1 MIRIVK
7 ASAGSGKTY
16 RLALE
21 YIRLLLSS
29 RERLAYRSILAVTF
43 TNKATDEMK
52 RRILKELHC
61 LSAHPE
67 ESPYYREFVPSL
79 FSSPEALQERA
90 ATHLY
95 AILHDY
101 TAFAVS
107 TIDRFFQ
114 QTLRAFSREIGQ
126 FASYQVDLDREGL
139 VSESVDRV
147 LDSLTESDESLLN
160 WLTDSVMAVLGEGRR
175 FHLETALSSV
185 ADTLRTEEFQ
195 EKVERYG
202 IDLDTAYSREHL
214 AAVRKGCKAV
224 VAAFRERV
232 SGAAED
238 ILSVLSSAGVA
249 PEDSYRHFWTKLY
262 DFRDLPADPLDPP
275 TDAFR
280 TRSLDSSLWF
290 SNANDRF
297 RTLLEGVLEG
307 HLEAF
312 FALFD
317 RPYREYR
324 SALLIQRQLYNL
336 GVVGELRR
344 AFLEIQKEK
353 NILSIDDSNTLLRDI
368 IDGSDAPF
376 VYEKLGVRFED
387 FLLDEFQDTSSI
399 QWKNFR
405 PLLSASQAGGFDNLV
420 VGDVKQSIYRWR
432 GSDWRLLD
440 AGVQEAFRLGGDSVD
455 VLKENHRTLRG
466 IVRFNNAFFAS
477 AAETLDGLL
486 GNGPDAAGDVTR
498 LYHDVSQIPA
508 FCDPAEGSVEV
519 AFCPDTEEEIPE
531 VLRSIADVCARGA
544 GFGDIAILVR
554 NNAEGSSVAAALIAK
569 GIPVVS
575 DDSLFVK
582 SSVTVR
588 RLVSQLSLADAP
600 RSDDDRSV
608 RGFLARAMQVTPP
621 EYFLSLTDLAESVLR
636 DLRAADPDIFERETA
651 YIHAFMD
658 FLQDW
663 TALNGNR
670 LGAFLKA
677 WEEAKPKIA
686 SPDAGASVR
695 VITVHKAKGLEFPY
709 VIFPFAEKTVLYG
722 KNVSAWCRPEGAP
735 PSIDGLYHIDL
746 SGTTEQTLFAGEY
759 RRERVLQYIDGI
771 NVFYVALTRPV
782 YGLKVI
788 AVAPPEK
795 VRAAVGR
802 RREEEDAPLPDYK
815 DMSQILYG
823 WLNTAKDTGFRQLP
837 PREDELPGED
847 GEEKPL
853 TLRYARGERYDFS
866 ALEREAPAAAPLPLG
881 YPSIPLNPGE
891 PDDPEAPAGERGRLK
906 FSPEAADFFGPDGTV
921 GKDASRRI
929 RGQVMHRILSDVRA
943 ASDLPK
949 AVGRALRRGDIVLS
963 EQAETEA
970 RLAAAIAAAPAEWFP
985 ADGSRVLNEATILI
999 PGEGDRRPDR
1009 VIRTEDGGA
1018 IVIDFKFGAADPR
1031 YRRQVRRYMQSFSAM
1046 GYAPVR
1052 GFLWY
1057 FRGEGG
1063 DCFEEITR

>member
-29 RERLAYRSILAVTF
+29 RERYAYRSILAVTF

-52 RRILKELHC
+52 RRILKELYQ
-61 LSAHPE
+61 LSVDPAGSH
-67 ESPYYREFVPSL
+67 YYKEFVPSL
-79 FSSPEALQERA
+79 FPGPEGLKERA
-90 ATHLY
+90 SAHLY

-107 TIDRFFQ
+107 TIDSFFQ

-126 FASYQVDLDREGL
+126 FASYQVNLDRDGL
-139 VSESVDRV
+139 IAESVDRV
-147 LDSLTESDESLLN
+147 LDALTESDENLLK
-160 WLTDSVMAVLGEGRR
+160 WLTDSAMEELGSGRKFR
-175 FHLETALSSV
+175 LESALTEV
-185 ADTLRTEEFQ
+185 AKTLRSEVFQ
-195 EKVERYG
+195 EKVEACG
-202 IDLDTAYSREHL
+202 FDVDAVFSRGHL
-214 AAVRKGCKAV
+214 RTVRDACNAI
-224 VAAFRERV
+224 VAAFPQRLEEAAAAILDLLEREGIDPADSNR
-232 SGAAED
+232 GF
-238 ILSVLSSAGVA
+238 LKGLYKYKPA
-249 PEDSYRHFWTKLY
+249 PEGDIK
-262 DFRDLPADPLDPP
+262 PP
-275 TDAFR
+275 TESFLSKA
-280 TRSLDSSLWF
+280 TDSSLWF
-290 SNANDRF
+290 AKSKDRF
-297 RTLLEGVLEG
+297 RLQLEGVLEEP
-307 HLEAF
+307 LA
-312 FALFD
+312 ALITLFD
-317 RPYREYR
+317 RPYKEYR
-324 SALLIQRQLYNL
+324 SARLILGQLYNL

-344 AFLEIQKEK
+344 AFTDIQREK

-387 FLLDEFQDTSSI
+387 FLLDEFQDTSAV

-405 PLLSASQAGGFDNLV
+405 PLLANSLSGGFDNLV

-432 GSDWRLLD
+432 GSDWRQLD
-440 AGVQEAFRLGGDSVD
+440 SGVQAAFGLGEDSVD
-455 VLKENHRTLRG
+455 VLGENHRTLGG
-466 IVRFNNAFFAS
+466 IVRFNNAFFRFS
-477 AAETLDGLL
+477 AETLDRML
-486 GNGPDAAGDVTR
+486 GAGAASPGSISRIYRDVR
-498 LYHDVSQIPA
+498 QEVA
-508 FCDPAEGSVEV
+508 FPDPAEGSVEV
-519 AFCPDTEEEIPE
+519 AFCPDAGMEIPE
-531 VLRSIADVCARGA
+531 VLRSIREIRERGA
-544 GFGDIAILVR
+544 GYGDIAILVR
-554 NNAEGSSVAAALIAK
+554 YNAEGSSIAARLIAE

-588 RLVSQLSLADAP
+588 RLVSQLSLVDTP
-600 RSDDDRSV
+600 PEEDDRSV
-608 RGFLARAMQVTPP
+608 RGFLARTMQVVPP
-621 EYFLSLTDLAESVLR
+621 ENYLSLSDLAESILR
-636 DLRAADPDIFERETA
+636 DLQAADPETFGRETA

-663 TALNGNR
+663 THLNGNR
-670 LGAFLKA
+670 LSAFLKA

-686 SPDAGASVR
+686 SPDAGSSVR

-709 VIFPFAEKTVLYG
+709 VIFPFAEKVELFG
-722 KNVSAWCRPEGAP
+722 RRASAWCRPERTS
-735 PSIDGLYHIDL
+735 PSIDGLYHINL
-746 SGTTEQTLFAGEY
+746 SGTTRDTLFADDY
-759 RRERVLQYIDGI
+759 LRELELTYIDNLNI
-771 NVFYVALTRPV
+771 FYVALTRPV
-782 YGLKVI
+782 YGLKII
-788 AVAPPEK
+788 AETPSSGIAG
-795 VRAAVGR
+795 AVEAL
-802 RREEEDAPLPDYK
+802 RENPDAPVPKYGN
-815 DMSQILYG
+815 MSEILYG
-823 WLNTAKDTGFRQLP
+823 WLGSQKDTAFLRMP
-837 PREDELPGED
+837 PRPDEGPE
-847 GEEKPL
+847 GEEEVVLPVRFTKGAL
-853 TLRYARGERYDFS
+853 YDFS
-866 ALEREAPAAAPLPLG
+866 TLERKPSASEPLPLG
-881 YPSIPLNPGE
+881 YPSIPLNRE
-891 PDDPEAPAGERGRLK
+891 ETDPEAPEGERGRLK

-1009 VIRTEDGGA
+1009 VVRTEDGGA

-1057 FRGEGG
+1057 FRGDGP
-1063 DCFEEITR
+1063 DFFEEISM